1 MCGNGETTRT
11 EGGSRIVLATRGFN
25 SKHQC
30 SILQVSISILEAC
43 EFNFAILEE
52 TRGRTALSS
61 SARSASKGRRTQHL
75 DLVSVFGLRLQ
86 DFFFYYFCSY
96 ESYHG
101 LVWSSQVCPTRVHGL
116 AVRSRKISCLG
127 RHRSVGFPHR
137 EWRRWRGRCKPWGF
151 HGRGHNAMHYPT
163 RHCP

>member
-86 DFFFYYFCSY
+86 DFFFIIFAHMS
-96 ESYHG
+96 HIMG
-101 LVWSSQVCPTRVHGL
+101 LFGPLKSARRACMGWLCGAGRYRVSGGTD
-116 AVRSRKISCLG
+116 R
-127 RHRSVGFPHR
+127 
-137 EWRRWRGRCKPWGF
+137 
-151 HGRGHNAMHYPT
+151 
-163 RHCP
+163 